1 MKNKAFIK
9 LCPLFA
15 LALTSCG
22 KTYEVKDYMIEL
34 NWKDNYR
41 ILQLNDI
48 HIGNK
53 DDLDLQFKYLKS
65 VIEDEN
71 VNADLIVLN
80 GDLFTFANRATAKRL
95 FSFMDERKVN
105 WTVTFGNHDEQAYFS
120 IDWLTGYLNKLNDK
134 RASGDSYCVFKD
146 LQDDDI
152 MGNGNFVINL
162 MKDSKVK
169 EQIFLMDSNRYNFGK
184 YADYEAYTGYDSI
197 HDEQVKWYE
206 DVVNY
211 TTTNNGGTAV
221 PSVAFFHIPV
231 PEFETAW
238 DLAEKGSAEVE
249 VVIPQTDKSEYEGV
263 AAPKINTG
271 LFDKMVELGSTK
283 AIFCAHDHK
292 NNYALKYKGIIL
304 SYGVNS
310 TDRVY
315 WDEDLCG
322 GQVNIIRNDGSVEMI
337 QILNHTYE
345 GLE

>member
-1 MKNKAFIK
+1 MKNKTLFKIS
-9 LCPLFA
+9 PLFA
-15 LALTSCG
+15 LALTACG
-22 KTYEVKDYMIEL
+22 KSYAVKDYMLEL
-34 NWKDNYR
+34 NWKDDFS

-48 HIGNK
+48 HIGIK
-53 DDLDLQFKYLKS
+53 DDLDLQFKYLET
-65 VIEDEN
+65 VIKDEN
-71 VNADLIVLN
+71 AKADLIVLN

-95 FSFMDERKVN
+95 FSFMDDQKVN

-120 IDWLTGYLNKLNDK
+120 IDWLTGYLNDLNDK
-134 RASGDSYCVFKD
+134 RASGKSYCVFKD

-169 EQIFLMDSNRYNFGK
+169 EQIFLMDSNRYNFGEN
-184 YADYEAYTGYDSI
+184 AGYDYI
-197 HDEQVKWYE
+197 HEDQIKWYE
-206 DVVNY
+206 DVVKD
-211 TTTNNGGTAV
+211 TTANNGGNPV
-221 PSVAFFHIPV
+221 KSIAFFHIPV

-238 DLAEKGSAEVE
+238 EESQKETIPDYVKVI
-249 VVIPQTDKSEYEGV
+249 IPQTDKSDYEGV
-263 AAPKINTG
+263 AAPKVNTG
-271 LFDKMVELGSTK
+271 LFDKMVELGSTN

-292 NNYALKYKGIIL
+292 NNYAIEYKGIIL

-322 GQVNIIRNDGSVEMI
+322 GQLNIIKSDGSIEMR
-337 QILNHTYE
+337 QIFKSYE